1 VSSTNRGGRRSP
13 ADNYATPAW
22 CVERL
27 LEARTF
33 PPGSWLE
40 PAAGNGAIVTAVNRT
55 DVDWR
60 LWEIRS
66 EERARLAEASPGA
79 RVRIG
84 DFIRA
89 NQEGE
94 LDGQRFAVAITNP
107 PFSLAQDFIDA
118 CLAHSDTVVM
128 LLRLNYLASK
138 TRFDFMSTNTPDV
151 YVLPTRPSFSGGTTD
166 SVEYAWFVWGRGK
179 KRRGTLRILNLK

>member
-89 NQEGE
+89 NQEGD
-94 LDGQRFAVAITNP
+94 LPLPSPTP
-107 PFSLAQDFIDA
+107 
-118 CLAHSDTVVM
+118 HSA
-128 LLRLNYLASK
+128 LLK
-138 TRFDFMSTNTPDV
+138 TSSTPVSRTPTP
-151 YVLPTRPSFSGGTTD
+151 L
-166 SVEYAWFVWGRGK
+166 
-179 KRRGTLRILNLK
+179 